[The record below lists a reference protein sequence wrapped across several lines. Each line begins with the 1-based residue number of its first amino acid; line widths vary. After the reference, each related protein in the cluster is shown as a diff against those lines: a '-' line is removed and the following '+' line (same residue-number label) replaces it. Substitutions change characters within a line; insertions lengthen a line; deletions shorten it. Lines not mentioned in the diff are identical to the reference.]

1 MFSFEEVLRV
11 AIQALRN
18 HRLRSLLTMLGIIIG
33 VAAMIT
39 MVALGQGAQK
49 SVQSRIENLGPDLL
63 TVYPGQMFRGHVA
76 QGLRVSL
83 TVDDAETLARDAR
96 YVNAV
101 VPELTSNLPIK
112 AGNQNANVNVV
123 GTTPNYTDVR
133 RFTFTSGRMFTAGD
147 DNARERVAV
156 LGASVPGMLGINAA
170 AAVGSAIEIAGI
182 QFEVRGVLAE
192 KGSQGSFQNL
202 DEQVLIP
209 LQTARYRVMG
219 TDRLRSLTAR
229 VDNVN
234 DMNLAMI
241 EIERVL
247 RREHKIRPGM
257 DNDFQIRRQADLLS
271 TLEDTTKTF
280 TRLLAGIA
288 AVSLLVGGIGIMN
301 IMLVSVTER
310 TREIGVRKA
319 LGATRRVILTQ
330 FLVEALVLCLLGGT
344 VGVLLGSAGA
354 VVLSKMNQWNT
365 SVSPAAI
372 GLAFVFSGLVGVFF
386 GMWPARRAANLD
398 PIVALRYE

>member
-1 MFSFEEVLRV
+1 VFNLKEVVRV
-11 AIQALRN
+11 ALAALRN

-33 VAAMIT
+33 VASMIT

-49 SVQSRIENLGPDLL
+49 SVQSKIESLGPDLL
-63 TVYPGQMFRGHVA
+63 TVYPGQMFRGGVA

-83 TVDDAETLARDAR
+83 TVDDAQTLASDAR
-96 YVNAV
+96 YISAV
-101 VPELTSNLPIK
+101 VPEIRTDMQVQ
-112 AGNQNANVNVV
+112 AGGQNANVNIT
-123 GTTPNYTDVR
+123 GTTPNYVAVR
-133 RFTFTSGRMFTAGD
+133 RFALTAGRNFTPGE
-147 DNARERVAV
+147 DNARARVAV
-156 LGASVPGMLGINAA
+156 LGASVPGLLGLNPAA
-170 AAVGSAIEIAGI
+170 CIGSAIEIAGV
-182 QFEVRGVLAE
+182 QFEIIGVLAE

-229 VDNVN
+229 VDKVQ

-257 DNDFQIRRQADLLS
+257 ENDFQIRRQADLLA

-288 AVSLLVGGIGIMN
+288 AVSLIVGGIGIMN

-330 FLVEALVLCLLGGT
+330 FLVEALVLCLMGGT
-344 VGVLLGSAGA
+344 VGVVLGSAGA
-354 VVLSKMNQWNT
+354 VVLAKMNQWNT

-372 GLAFVFSGLVGVFF
+372 GLAFLFSGMVGVFF
-386 GMWPARRAANLD
+386 GMWPARRAAALD
-398 PIVALRYE
+398 PIMALRYE